1 MKSRPIEENTAKISK
16 ELLRLRKDLKGG
28 RILIAK
34 LKEHGVHVSSEA
46 ALTRIIKEETP
57 IKSDMHALYLN
68 AIEKIDAQ
76 YCDEYNKTLVE
87 RNEFERF
94 YYQEL
99 KRCLKEKIDF
109 QNPIAYFSCN
119 YNLYEEDVTTYLSA
133 LPDIVFSHI
142 HDKFKEKIPCR
153 MVRYSSND
161 ERLITT
167 NNYKDFFEG
176 NYCKYKIKDINSSVL
191 GHALSPYSESL
202 ALLCELGRY
211 RRIVSIFKIEKPYI
225 LLTDV
230 DWAKLNYTVTE
241 LKNYTEIGDLDL
253 NLEMCFD
260 FRKKLYKRL
269 GFNDE
274 NIDIKESYKVKSNNK
289 KEFKTIE
296 KESQAFEDYS
306 LLIESILDEIV
317 TKVEHE
323 TLNLPRLIRT
333 LKDDTAKEK
342 LKFLDLTIVDDM
354 KNIYTIS
361 AVKKYFGRTDKNT
374 FLYSLLQRYS
384 LHDYDEVLKVGVESE
399 RKFDFAFAKMDAF
412 EAGKVRE
419 MIGLYFPHYYYKKDF
434 TVIPYTF
441 PSGLLKE
448 KTLNVHDIGINGATD
463 NAILLF
469 DYTSEGRSSKVKKL
483 INDIDLIQLSKQM
496 SDLLSFIYYYFG
508 KENPDFWITGQYLF
522 EENGF
527 SDILESIRKF
537 DENQIDKFQ
546 SHMFS
551 LWFDAVDIPYFYYP
565 YIISVKCIK
574 QKDKLLES
582 KYRDFSYKL
591 IMHTIKQVCESL
603 KVEEWK

>member
-1 MKSRPIEENTAKISK
+1 MGNKFIEDNEKRIIEELTQ
-16 ELLRLRKDLKGG
+16 LRRDLGG
-28 RILIAK
+28 RRLVAE
-34 LKEHGVHVSSEA
+34 LRGYGVKVSDEA
-46 ALTRIIKEETP
+46 VLSRIINRNVS
-57 IKSDMHALYLN
+57 IKHKQHPLFLN
-68 AIEKIDAQ
+68 AIEEITNKNINK
-76 YCDEYNKTLVE
+76 YNKTIVE
-87 RNEFERF
+87 RNEFEKL

-99 KRCLKEKIDF
+99 KRSLKEKIKF
-109 QNPIAYFSCN
+109 QNPVAYFSYN

-142 HDKFKEKIPCR
+142 HDKFKEKTPCR
-153 MVRYSSND
+153 MVEYSSDD
-161 ERLITT
+161 ERLIATS
-167 NNYKDFFEG
+167 NYKDFFEG
-176 NYCKYKIKDINSSVL
+176 NDCRNKIKDIKSSVL

-211 RRIVSIFKIEKPYI
+211 KRIVSIFKIEKPYI

-230 DWAKLNYTVTE
+230 DWAKLNYTVTD
-241 LKNYTEIGDLDL
+241 LKNYEKIDDLDL

-260 FRKKLYKRL
+260 FRKNLYRRL
-269 GFNDE
+269 GFADE

-289 KEFKTIE
+289 KEFKAIE
-296 KESQAFEDYS
+296 KESQAFEEYS
-306 LLIESILDEIV
+306 SLIESILDEIV
-317 TKVEHE
+317 INIEHE
-323 TLNLPRLIRT
+323 TLNLSRLIRAI
-333 LKDDTAKEK
+333 KDDKEKEK
-342 LKFLDLTIVDDM
+342 LKFLDLAIVDDM

-361 AVKKYFGRTDKNT
+361 AVKKYFGRTDKDT

-412 EAGKVRE
+412 EAGMVRK

-448 KTLNVHDIGINGATD
+448 KTLNAHGVGMNDATG

-469 DYTSEGRSSKVKKL
+469 DYTSDYRSTKVKNL
-483 INDIDLIQLSKQM
+483 IDAMDLVQLSKQL

-508 KENPDFWITGQYLF
+508 KENQDFWVTGQYIF

-527 SDILESIRKF
+527 GDLFESIRKF
-537 DENQIDKFQ
+537 DDYQIDKFQ
-546 SHMFS
+546 NHMFS
-551 LWFDAVDIPYFYYP
+551 LWFDAVDVPYFYYP
-565 YIISVKCIK
+565 YIISLKCIN
-574 QKDKLLES
+574 QIDKTLEN
-582 KYRDFSYKL
+582 KYRDFSHKL

-603 KVEEWK
+603 KVVEWK